1 MIRLTRLIIA
11 PVFASLLLSTQAQA
25 ADEALIAAAKK
36 EGQVTWYTTQ
46 IVNQFVA
53 PTAQYF
59 EKKYGIKVNYVR
71 AETSQVLLRVINEA
85 KAGKLQADIVDGTGM
100 AALVK
105 EGLVEKWLP
114 ESVKRLPKE
123 YYDPDGFWTATN
135 LYVRVA
141 GYNTNLVKRGE
152 EPKSYEDLLDPKWKG
167 KMAWSVSPGPTAVPG
182 FVGVILSEYGQEK
195 GMEYLKKLAKQDI
208 APLNVSARQVVDMLM
223 AGEYSVGVHV
233 NNSHVQISKQ
243 QGAPVEW
250 MRMQPAIAFFSVM
263 GVTKGSPHPNAG
275 KLLADFL
282 ISTEGQKLY
291 ADADYLPVAPEVPA
305 LDPSMRPDG
314 KDWRVH
320 YLMPDE
326 VEEKA
331 SAWLKIYNDIFR

>member
-1 MIRLTRLIIA
+1 MRNGLNAGLLTIA
-11 PVFASLLLSTQAQA
+11 CALA
-25 ADEALIAAAKK
+25 AGPALAVDDALIAAAKK

-53 PTAQYF
+53 PTAAYF

-71 AETSQVLLRVINEA
+71 AETNQVLLRVINEA
-85 KAGKLQADIVDGTGM
+85 RAGKVQADILDGTGM
-100 AALVK
+100 AGLVK

-114 ESVKRLPKE
+114 ESVKRFPKE
-123 YYDPDGFWTATN
+123 YYDPNGYWTATN

-141 GYNTNLVKRGE
+141 GYNTSLVKPE
-152 EPKSYEDLLDPKWKG
+152 EAPKSYEDLLNPKWKG
-167 KMAWSVSPGPTAVPG
+167 KMAWAYSPGPTAVPG

-195 GMEYLKKLAKQDI
+195 GIEYLKKLAAQNI

-223 AGEYSVGVHV
+223 AGEYSIGVHV

-250 MRMQPAIAFFSVM
+250 VRMQPAIAFFSVM
-263 GVTKGSPHPNAG
+263 GVTKNSPHPNAG
-275 KLLADFL
+275 KLLAEFFV
-282 ISTEGQKLY
+282 STEGQQLY
-291 ADADYLPVAPEVPA
+291 ADADYIPVAPEVQSRLPG
-305 LDPSMRPDG
+305 MRPDG

-320 YLMPDE
+320 YLMPDD
-326 VEEKA
+326 VEEKV
-331 SAWLKIYNDIFR
+331 SAWLKIYKEIFP

>member
-1 MIRLTRLIIA
+1 MMREQIMTTRIRLHLTGLAAGLI
-11 PVFASLLLSTQAQA
+11 LSTHAFA

-71 AETSQVLLRVINEA
+71 AETSQVILRVLNEA
-85 KAGKLQADIVDGTGM
+85 RAGKLQADIVDGTGM

-105 EGLVEKWLP
+105 EGVVEKWLP

-123 YYDPDGFWTATN
+123 YYDPAGYWTATN

-141 GYNTNLVKRGE
+141 GYNTNLVKRGD
-152 EPKSYEDLLDPKWKG
+152 EPKSYDDLLDPKWKG
-167 KMAWSVSPGPTAVPG
+167 KMAWSVSPSPTAVPG

-195 GMEYLKKLAKQDI
+195 GIEYLKKLAKQDI

-223 AGEYSVGVHV
+223 AGEYSIG
-233 NNSHVQISKQ
+233 
-243 QGAPVEW
+243 
-250 MRMQPAIAFFSVM
+250 

-291 ADADYLPVAPEVPA
+291 ADAEYLPVAPEVPA

-331 SAWLKIYNDIFR
+331 AAWLKIYNDIFR